1 MIRSDTKSKYQLNT
15 AHKKH
20 TLNINAKS
28 RRLKMIYYTYT
39 NQKNLELDTWITV
52 QIDFTKKNIIWDK

>member
-1 MIRSDTKSKYQLNT
+1 MIRSDTKSKHQLNT

-28 RRLKMIYYTYT
+28 RRLKMVYYTYT
-39 NQKNLELDTWITV
+39 NQKKAGIRYMNNSPNRLHKEEYYLR
-52 QIDFTKKNIIWDK
+52 